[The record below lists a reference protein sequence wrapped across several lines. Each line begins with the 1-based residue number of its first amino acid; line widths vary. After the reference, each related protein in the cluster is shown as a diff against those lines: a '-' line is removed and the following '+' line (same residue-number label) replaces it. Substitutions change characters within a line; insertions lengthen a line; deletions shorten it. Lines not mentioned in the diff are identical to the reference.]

1 MFCYEQNFFYVL
13 STLSTL
19 HYHYKINKGRHLEGF
34 DDPGLD
40 LLCQGLGGPPLLL
53 PLSLRA
59 VHQEDNVASS
69 TVHLASS
76 SPSPRYPRCPSEGHA
91 ASTVV
96 YTYCTIVHLGD
107 TAASHLKVHIRGVL
121 TREFTETF

>member
-53 PLSLRA
+53 PLGLHTVHQEDIMQPLVQYTWPPLLLPLGIRA
-59 VHQEDNVASS
+59 VHQKDM
-69 TVHLASS
+69 
-76 SPSPRYPRCPSEGHA
+76 
-91 ASTVV
+91 
-96 YTYCTIVHLGD
+96 
-107 TAASHLKVHIRGVL
+107 
-121 TREFTETF
+121 